1 MTRYFLAA
9 RACAF
14 LACAFLACT
23 ALAAGTAE
31 ARDAGCRI
39 EQAGRVVL
47 DRTCDFQPD
56 GRDGSFILSP
66 RGGGQGPLFGSVSLV
81 SVSIIEP
88 GLAEVRGLT
97 RDGVN
102 SRWGTAQR
110 SRRDGA
116 CWQGDDFR
124 ICAR

>member
-1 MTRYFLAA
+1 MNRLLLASA
-9 RACAF
+9 
-14 LACAFLACT
+14 
-23 ALAAGTAE
+23 ALAAMAVPAL

-56 GRDGSFILSP
+56 GRDGSFSLSA
-66 RGGGQGPLFGSVSLV
+66 RDGGSLFPGISIV
-81 SVSIIEP
+81 SVSMIEP

-97 RDGVN
+97 RDGIN
-102 SRWGTAQR
+102 ARWGTARR
-110 SRRDGA
+110 SARDGA

>member
-1 MTRYFLAA
+1 MAVAPDIAPENAMRRPLLAA
-9 RACAF
+9 LMLVAA
-14 LACAFLACT
+14 AAP
-23 ALAAGTAE
+23 AL

-47 DRTCDFQPD
+47 DRTCDFQAE
-56 GRDGSFILSP
+56 GRDGSFSLSA
-66 RGGGQGPLFGSVSLV
+66 RDGGSLFPGMSVVTL
-81 SVSIIEP
+81 SVIEP

-97 RDGVN
+97 RDGIN
-102 SRWGTAQR
+102 SRWGTARR
-110 SRRDGA
+110 SARDGA

>member
-1 MTRYFLAA
+1 MI
-9 RACAF
+9 RAT
-14 LACAFLACT
+14 LLT
-23 ALAAGTAE
+23 LPLVLLAGTGQ

-47 DRTCDFQPD
+47 DRTCDFAPD
-56 GRDGSFILSP
+56 GRDGSFTLSP
-66 RGGGQGPLFGSVSLV
+66 RGGGQGMLFGSVSVV
-81 SVSIIEP
+81 SVSVIEP

-97 RDGVN
+97 RDGIN
-102 SRWGTAQR
+102 SRWGTARR
-110 SRRDGA
+110 SERDGA